1 MAPSFKALV
10 ETGNSG
16 LHGGDLR
23 FDEREAAGQV
33 SGEGAGI
40 EAGQDFGADKIGQTT
55 GTVGTRRLLS
65 SCHIRPG

>member
-1 MAPSFKALV
+1 
-10 ETGNSG
+10 
-16 LHGGDLR
+16 
-23 FDEREAAGQV
+23 V